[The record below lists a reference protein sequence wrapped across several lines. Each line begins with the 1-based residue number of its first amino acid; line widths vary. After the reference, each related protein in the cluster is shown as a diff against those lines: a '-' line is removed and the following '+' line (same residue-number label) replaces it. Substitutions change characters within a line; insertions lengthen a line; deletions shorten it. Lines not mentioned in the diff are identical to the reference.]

1 MERFRVSGD
10 GLRAAAAKVDAIADR
25 VAASPRLAVGG
36 GLGHAALSS
45 SVSSFADVLAARW
58 AEFGRMTEGIARNL
72 RGTASIYEGADGEGA
87 AGLQVGPG
95 GEF

>member
-1 MERFRVSGD
+1 MRHFGVSGD

-25 VAASPRLAVGG
+25 AAESPRFTVGA
-36 GLGHAALSS
+36 GLGHTALSS
-45 SVSSFADVLAARW
+45 SVSSFAGVLAERW
-58 AEFGRMTEGIARNL
+58 AEFARMTEGVARNL
-72 RGTASIYEGADGEGA
+72 RGTASIYERADGEGA